1 MVKMY
6 EICEGT
12 FVPEECCT
20 FHEPP
25 EGGGHGLSVSGN
37 DIAHLLDALINFVPR
52 NMADFVQDKAS
63 VQSKDFVWAYIAG
76 LSECSLLEIS
86 FQEGDGIAVPYILG
100 SNLQHDIII
109 ALDARKYQGRP
120 PFGMAQVGKWEREDD
135 NIAFYKSSHAESS
148 SSLSQ
153 SFAKP
158 GSLNSVLLASPSS
171 RRTNLTKAR
180 IVSSLLSGAWDIR
193 SWIICCVDM
202 ALHLLVKNGY
212 CIGDIITQIGGNGQ
226 GMRKKLKEA
235 RQGAGMT
242 QQQMADKL
250 GINLRHYQKIEYG
263 EIGGSFDAWNALED
277 MLGIHQRILREIE
290 DSHLALKG
298 NRQGH

>member
-1 MVKMY
+1 
-6 EICEGT
+6 
-12 FVPEECCT
+12 
-20 FHEPP
+20 
-25 EGGGHGLSVSGN
+25 
-37 DIAHLLDALINFVPR
+37 
-52 NMADFVQDKAS
+52 MADFVQDKAS
-63 VQSKDFVWAYIAG
+63 VQSKDFVWAYIPC

-86 FQEGDGIAVPYILG
+86 FQEGDGITVPYILG

-135 NIAFYKSSHAESS
+135 NIAFYKSFHAESS

-158 GSLNSVLLASPSS
+158 GSLNSALLVSPSS

-202 ALHLLVKNGY
+202 ALYLLVKNGY
-212 CIGDIITQIGGNGQ
+212 CIGDIITQIGGNG
-226 GMRKKLKEA
+226 
-235 RQGAGMT
+235 
-242 QQQMADKL
+242 
-250 GINLRHYQKIEYG
+250 
-263 EIGGSFDAWNALED
+263 
-277 MLGIHQRILREIE
+277 
-290 DSHLALKG
+290 
-298 NRQGH
+298 